1 MKEKAA
7 NKSILALPIVAILV
21 ALAALLT
28 GCSSAPSL
36 ADTFK
41 YQSPFTIGDV
51 EYTIESIEPAE
62 SDYPDTGT
70 HNGVMYLTVSCK
82 LLENGAEPE
91 LMDRL
96 TMYDSAGLE
105 NDAVIGNN
113 DGEHTVGAMKG
124 DVEATYR
131 IGYGYDYDQPSY
143 ELQVS
148 ETYGGEA
155 VASFKFSIDP
165 ETLEVTIL
173 ED

>member
-1 MKEKAA
+1 
-7 NKSILALPIVAILV
+7 
-21 ALAALLT
+21 
-28 GCSSAPSL
+28 
-36 ADTFK
+36 
-41 YQSPFTIGDV
+41 
-51 EYTIESIEPAE
+51 
-62 SDYPDTGT
+62 
-70 HNGVMYLTVSCK
+70 MYLTVSCK

-155 VASFKFSIDP
+155 VAPFKFSIDP

>member
-1 MKEKAA
+1 M
-7 NKSILALPIVAILV
+7 
-21 ALAALLT
+21 
-28 GCSSAPSL
+28 
-36 ADTFK
+36 
-41 YQSPFTIGDV
+41 

-131 IGYGYDYDQPSY
+131 IGYGYDYDASSACARAPSRRRARRG
-143 ELQVS
+143 S
-148 ETYGGEA
+148 GECT
-155 VASFKFSIDP
+155 DP
-165 ETLEVTIL
+165 PP
-173 ED
+173 